1 MTNRDEQGDRKN
13 SWPGR
18 EDGLE
23 LCGTGDVMRLLE
35 TRQDPGTPRNLL
47 GACPSHSMRRCFSK
61 CVRSWVLGRSC
72 SPAKLRGAQLSSS
85 CVWQ

>member
-23 LCGTGDVMRLLE
+23 LCGKRGIGDVMRLLE
-35 TRQDPGTPRNLL
+35 TR
-47 GACPSHSMRRCFSK
+47 
-61 CVRSWVLGRSC
+61 
-72 SPAKLRGAQLSSS
+72 
-85 CVWQ
+85 